1 MSMRLSIMRFL
12 LFALLLSVKT
22 SLFAGDK
29 DFVVDGI
36 RYQITSTSTVEVI
49 HLDYWNNYSGDI
61 VIPDFIEYNETT
73 YSVTSISSGAF
84 RSCTNL
90 TSVTVGDNVITIES
104 MAFSGCSKLTTVI
117 LGKGVKTI
125 GDAAFELCSS
135 LPTITIP
142 NSVTSIGGGAF
153 HYCYA
158 LVSITIPYGITKIDD
173 YTFNSCT
180 SLTSISIPNS
190 VTYIGDDSFSYCSSL
205 ASIELPNSITR
216 FGGTPFWGSGLET
229 VIISSNFS
237 SEIFRECK
245 KLREITL
252 GENVSEIDI
261 MGDIADKIKKITCL
275 AQNPPR
281 IEGSWE
287 IDTLEVPYGNSLKYA
302 NAKIWNSSKII
313 YSKKDGEKYYPI
325 IILATGGTVA
335 SINNTDGFEAK
346 EGEFVELKSFG
357 TLTNHPLIMKGTQN
371 ISHILL
377 NQGSFTF
384 VPSENHSDNIF
395 STYDFPLIDV
405 TLSESGTLMD
415 KVNIDDILNIENL
428 KISGDINGTDLLII
442 RKMENLKLLDLKDA
456 HIVNGGMSY
465 FQKYVTSKNKIG
477 EYFFYNNRKLYTVI
491 LPQDITEICNNSF
504 DDNIITISIPKS
516 VRIISESCIGN
527 NGSVHI
533 EDMAAYCTMRFGVTV
548 WPLWRYCNHDL
559 YLNDKKVT
567 DIIIPDDIEEIS
579 YYAFQNVNGI
589 QSVIIPKSVTKIGEG
604 AFYCHIDKSVTCLNP
619 IPPEINGG
627 LFREQ
632 VYNDAILYVPK
643 GSKTLYWLH
652 PYWENFKNIVE
663 LDDSGVNGITID
675 PSPKSKGVYAINGVK
690 LSADADIIENLPK
703 GIYIINGEK
712 VVIK

>member
-1 MSMRLSIMRFL
+1 MRFL

-22 SLFAGDK
+22 SSFAGDK

-104 MAFSGCSKLTTVI
+104 MAFSGCSKLTTVT

-173 YTFNSCT
+173 YTFNSCR

-229 VIISSNFS
+229 VNISSNFS

-384 VPSENHSDNIF
+384 VPSENHSDNII

-465 FQKYVTSKNKIG
+465 YNNYVTSKNKIG
-477 EYFFYNNRKLYTVI
+477 NEFFSQKYKLYSVI
-491 LPQDITEICNNSF
+491 LPQDITEICEHAFGWCSELR
-504 DDNIITISIPKS
+504 TISIPKTVKKMYGS
-516 VRIISESCIGN
+516 IFPSCVKMN
-527 NGSVHI
+527 SVHI
-533 EDMAAYCTMRFGVTV
+533 EDLAAYCSIKFSQYV
-548 WPLWRYCNHDL
+548 WKDHERDM
-559 YLNDKKVT
+559 YLNDKKIV
-567 DIIIPDDIEEIS
+567 DLKIPEGLESIS
-579 YYAFQNVNGI
+579 SYAFCSLNGLN
-589 QSVIIPKSVTKIGEG
+589 SLVIPSSVTKIGED

-663 LDDSGVNGITID
+663 LDESGVNDITVD
-675 PSPKSKGVYAINGVK
+675 PSPKSKGIYTIDGVK
-690 LSADADIIENLPK
+690 LSANADNIENLPK

-712 VVIK
+712 VIIK